1 MITIVKNFYQRRAGT
16 GAVDISAEGRA
27 NLGNN
32 APNLPST
39 GTQGRRAADSGID
52 TPAIAWLDP
61 FERDV
66 LEIAR
71 YFFEA
76 FSDPASH
83 AWVEAF
89 RKAETVFP
97 MPFGASIAHAILIAI
112 NALRVSRRQTFQFER
127 PSSLSGSACLTDA
140 ERYFMR
146 ILYDIRR
153 QDRVS
158 ARAHALFLC
167 EGNDASEV
175 LAAFE
180 RLAIITGDVGDPHF
194 NRPA

>member
-1 MITIVKNFYQRRAGT
+1 M
-16 GAVDISAEGRA
+16 D
-27 NLGNN
+27 NN
-32 APNLPST
+32 APNPPPT
-39 GTQGRRAADSGID
+39 GTHEQRAADDSTG

-71 YFFEA
+71 HFFQA
-76 FSDPASH
+76 FSEPASH
-83 AWVEAF
+83 AWIEAF
-89 RKAETVFP
+89 RKAEGVFP
-97 MPFGASIAHAILIAI
+97 VPFGASIAHAILIAI
-112 NALRVSRRQTFQFER
+112 NALRLSRRRSFQFER
-127 PSSLSGSACLTDA
+127 PHSLTGEAFLTDT

-153 QDRVS
+153 HDRVS

-167 EGNDASEV
+167 EGNDASRV

-180 RLAIITGDVGDPHF
+180 RLAIITGDVSEPYF
-194 NRPA
+194 NPPVCCRRSSG